1 VIGTKVS
8 RSFDTHPENGKLNI
22 KITWKYC
29 LAFYCMTM
37 LYVSLHEL
45 VHHFAG
51 AAICGDW
58 GYKTFNYFETAC
70 SEDSRIKYLATF
82 AGPVFTYAVI
92 WVGAWMLRK
101 PQASQYTKQLGFALI
116 FAQLP
121 LQRMTSPI
129 FRMNDEFYTSVQLWG
144 DTSLVYWGVLVII
157 WLICLPPLW
166 IAYRNIENRY
176 KILWFLFYLVLFP
189 YLIWGP
195 VFGVLEFLLV
205 SRGVLDGTI
214 IGIANLFILNEI
226 VTIIGY
232 IYTKKYFDP
241 ALN

>member
-1 VIGTKVS
+1 
-8 RSFDTHPENGKLNI
+8 
-22 KITWKYC
+22 
-29 LAFYCMTM
+29 MTM

-51 AAICGDW
+51 VAICGDW

-70 SEDSRIKYLATF
+70 SED
-82 AGPVFTYAVI
+82 
-92 WVGAWMLRK
+92 
-101 PQASQYTKQLGFALI
+101 TKQVGFALI

-129 FRMNDEFYTSVQLWG
+129 FRMNDEFYAAVQLWG
-144 DTSLVYWGVLVII
+144 DSSLVYWGTIAII
-157 WLICLPPLW
+157 WLICMPPLW
-166 IAYRNIENRY
+166 IAFKSIENKY

-195 VFGVLEFLLV
+195 VFGGLEYLLV
-205 SRGVLDGTI
+205 NKGVLDGTI

-241 ALN
+241 AQN